1 GLILGITAVLSPVLV
16 QKALLRRELPLL
28 LAITAVFTALLVDG
42 DVSRLDA
49 WILMGVFTVSM
60 GFSILSAM
68 KDSRNTNA
76 ESAVADDDV
85 VIVDGNPIA
94 LSRRAALLWLALGLI
109 LLTAS
114 SRLLVYGAV
123 ALANAFGVSD
133 VIIGLTVVA
142 VGTS

>member
-1 GLILGITAVLSPVLV
+1 
-16 QKALLRRELPLL
+16 
-28 LAITAVFTALLVDG
+28 
-42 DVSRLDA
+42 A

-85 VIVDGNPIA
+85 VIVDGKPIA

-133 VIIGLTVVA
+133 VIIRLTVVA
-142 VGTS
+142 VGTSLPELAAAIAAVRKNEHDL